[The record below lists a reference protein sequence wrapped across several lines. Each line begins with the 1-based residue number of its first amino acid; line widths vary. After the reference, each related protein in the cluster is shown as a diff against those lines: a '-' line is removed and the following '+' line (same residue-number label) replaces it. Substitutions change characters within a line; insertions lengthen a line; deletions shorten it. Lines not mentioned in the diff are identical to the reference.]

1 MKNLKSLKDV
11 KGVKIINRKG
21 QKSIHGKRGL
31 YCCSGTTADCARWC
45 TYWV

>member
-1 MKNLKSLKDV
+1 MKSLKSLKDL
-11 KGVKIINRKG
+11 KGTKMISKDG
-21 QKSIHGKRGL
+21 QKNINGGRGM